1 MSWVVSRSLYK
12 SGGNNIQFRIGQF
25 NKFSSSQMLHCK
37 NLSTALMCSPHCM
50 KVQQT
55 LKRSRKENMLHN
67 MYSSVDQY
75 ISHKLLSPSDPKIN
89 HSKQKLWMKT
99 YAREIIDRMHKELTH
114 RCVELG
120 GSPTRRAAATRRS
133 QRFVNNRI
141 ELDAPIALGAMDPNT
156 RRRTPYAYCYL
167 RDAKKIIEENK
178 KYYSITMGAP
188 LPDKWT
194 EYMDDEG
201 DMGYYNL
208 DTKEI
213 TYSSAFILLEEIK
226 KIKKL

>member
-1 MSWVVSRSLYK
+1 MSWVVSRALCK
-12 SGGNNIQFRIGQF
+12 SGGNDIRWRIGQY
-25 NKFSSSQMLHCK
+25 NKFSSLKMLHCK
-37 NLSTALMCSPHCM
+37 KLSTALMHSPYCM
-50 KVQQT
+50 EVQQK
-55 LKRSRKENMLHN
+55 LKRSRKENVLHN
-67 MYSSVDQY
+67 TYGSIDQH

-133 QRFVNNRI
+133 QRFVKNRI

-156 RRRTPYAYCYL
+156 HRRTPYAYCYL

>member
-1 MSWVVSRSLYK
+1 MSWVVTRHLFK
-12 SGGNNIQFRIGQF
+12 SGGNNIRFRIGQF

-99 YAREIIDRMHKELTH
+99 YAREIIDCMHRELTR
-114 RCVELG
+114 RCSELG
-120 GSPTRRAAATRRS
+120 GSPARRAAATRRS